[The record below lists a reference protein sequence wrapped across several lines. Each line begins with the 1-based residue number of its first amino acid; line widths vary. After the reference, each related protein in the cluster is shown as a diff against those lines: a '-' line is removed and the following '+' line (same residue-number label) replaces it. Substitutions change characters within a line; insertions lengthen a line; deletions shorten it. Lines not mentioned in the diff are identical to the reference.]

1 MEKKKKKNFKKDLFS
16 DKVKRLEKYLL
27 IKLFFHLLEKL
38 LV

>member
-1 MEKKKKKNFKKDLFS
+1 MEKKKKKNFKKDFS
-16 DKVKRLEKYLL
+16 DKVKRLEKDLL